1 MQARNAILE
10 GGQELSVISQKD
22 FNHGSLLRRIIDA
35 VNSLAL
41 NVGASAVGKLS
52 PPAPI
57 DSIQVSGTQSG
68 NVITCPSEHL
78 HFTVTHNS
86 ELNKGVQYIHE
97 IATEPNF
104 LAPHI
109 IDSGCS
115 RSVFTHLP
123 SVQADGVTPNT
134 YYLRSY
140 PQYHGSDPQKATVL
154 GGLASATQI
163 RLTPPTVTVAAGG
176 AAQIIPI
183 PSAANILPS
192 TGSGTA
198 ATNGQQGGKGL
209 GTVLTRPAPTTKRS
223 LA

>member
-1 MQARNAILE
+1 MQSKHAILD
-10 GGQELSVISQKD
+10 GGQELATISQKD
-22 FNHGSLLRRIIDA
+22 FNHGSILKRIIEA

-41 NVGASAVGKLS
+41 NVGASAVGKLP
-52 PPAPI
+52 PPAPV
-57 DSIQVSGTQSG
+57 DSIQVSGTQNG
-68 NVITCPSEHL
+68 NTITCPSEHL

-86 ELNKGVQYIHE
+86 ELQKGVQYIHE
-97 IATEPNF
+97 ISTEPNF

-123 SVQADGVTPNT
+123 ALQADGVTPNE

-140 PQYHGSDPQKATVL
+140 PQYHGSDPQKPTVL
-154 GGLASATQI
+154 GGLANATKI
-163 RLTPPTVTVAAGG
+163 VLTPPTATIIVSGVPQTVPVA
-176 AAQIIPI
+176 
-183 PSAANILPS
+183 SMANILSS

-198 ATNGQQGGKGL
+198 SPQQGAKGL
-209 GTVLTRPAPTTKRS
+209 GTVLVRPAPTAKRT